1 MQKSWQSKPIHEDSF
16 QIQWRTSSQT
26 RKTKIA
32 PCTSLEEGHSR
43 LVSESLL
50 LDFDQMAR
58 DSLMEVDT
66 AGIPL
71 AVSRLELVQR

>member
-1 MQKSWQSKPIHEDSF
+1 M
-16 QIQWRTSSQT
+16 
-26 RKTKIA
+26 KTA
-32 PCTSLEEGHSR
+32 QCTNPEEGHAHS
-43 LVSESLL
+43 VAESLL
-50 LDFDQMAR
+50 QDFDQMAR